1 MLKGKTEIELKNVI
15 TGELEKYDDE
25 NMVTKALS
33 DFFSHN
39 IEGGL
44 FNVSGSPNDLSGVMI
59 PICNNSIGGILLFA
73 DPLTEDE
80 NVYYAPSANPCTGYA
95 SNDVNATANVM
106 RGSLNLTET
115 EKLENGYKFVWDF
128 ATSQANGTISA
139 VALTH
144 RLGGIGYMGDP
155 YDNTNKLWHMKDQ
168 GWDCNAT
175 IRTAYINAVEANFE
189 GNYFIT
195 IGMNT
200 SNEIVIQKI
209 RKPYRT
215 VGLNDT
221 MIDNQA
227 IVLEENK
234 ITPTIFIMSNPSNN
248 SGNYDFFNGKDGHWY
263 GFWHDANSSG
273 NASVKWIKIKKS
285 DFSFSEGTWT
295 LDNCQLQSAGY
306 HYGYNTG
313 PGRNVMSAMLNGFV
327 YMMSYNRQYIY
338 KINANNG
345 ADVTKI
351 KLGFTSNYS
360 TQDSYYRNT
369 SMYMFVLGDW
379 VCCSDFRISSD
390 DKVYKCANSMPV
402 SYSGTPFFEYG
413 PFYIAYGGYD
423 SRSVRRELFLRTSY
437 LATINNLSTS
447 VIKTADKTMKIT
459 YTIEEQ

>member
-1 MLKGKTEIELKNVI
+1 MLKGKTVIELKNLI
-15 TGELEKYDDE
+15 TGELEIYDDE

-44 FNVSGSPNDLSGVMI
+44 FNVSGSPNDINGNMVPL
-59 PICNNSIGGILLFA
+59 CKNAIGGILLFA
-73 DPLTEDE
+73 DPLAEDE
-80 NVYYAPSANPCTGYA
+80 NTYFAPSANPCTGYA

-115 EKLENGYKFVWDF
+115 VKLDNGYKFVWDF

-144 RLGGIGYMGDP
+144 KWGGIAYMGDP
-155 YDNTNKLWHMKDQ
+155 YDNSNKRWHMKDQ

-175 IRTAYINAVEANFE
+175 IRTAFLFAVEANIE
-189 GNYFIT
+189 SNYFIT
-195 IGMNT
+195 IGLNT
-200 SNEIVIQKI
+200 SNEVVIQKI

-221 MIDNQA
+221 MLDNQA

-234 ITPTIFIMSNPSNN
+234 LTPTTFIMSNPGNN
-248 SGNYDFFNGKDGHWY
+248 NGNYDFLDGKDGNWY
-263 GFWHDANSSG
+263 GFWHDSNSSG
-273 NASVKWIKIKKS
+273 NATVKWIKIKKS
-285 DFSFSEGTWT
+285 DYSFSEGTWT
-295 LDNCQLQSAGY
+295 LDNCQIQSAGY
-306 HYGYNTG
+306 RSGYNTG
-313 PGRNVMSAMLNGFV
+313 PSRNVQSVMLNGYV
-327 YMMSYNRQYIY
+327 YMMSYNRQSVY
-338 KINANNG
+338 KINANNA
-345 ADVTKI
+345 ADVTQI

-360 TQDSYYRNT
+360 CQDSYYRNC
-369 SMYMFVLGDW
+369 SMYMYTLGDW
-379 VCCSDFRISSD
+379 VCGSDFRISSD
-390 DKVYKCANSMPV
+390 DKVYKCANTMPV

-413 PFYIAYGGYD
+413 PFYISYGAYD
-423 SRSVRRELFLRTSY
+423 SRSVRRELFMRTSY